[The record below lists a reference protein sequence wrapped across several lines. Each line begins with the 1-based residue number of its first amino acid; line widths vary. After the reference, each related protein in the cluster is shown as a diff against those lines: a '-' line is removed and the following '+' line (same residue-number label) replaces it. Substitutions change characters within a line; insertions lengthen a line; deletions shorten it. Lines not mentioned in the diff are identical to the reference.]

1 MEMHAI
7 AIGEEWQAGPYA
19 SKDLAEKTLV
29 IIQRMNPAAELV
41 TQEMDPWA
49 DEILAGL
56 LPFDIHVDIMNGEP
70 VLPAEVQLTW
80 PPASFEGL
88 QIGDDLHREYFVWA
102 KSERAAL
109 LKLATLNRATQSY
122 SPKAATAIVEVLG

>member
-19 SKDLAEKTLV
+19 SRDLAEKTLS

-56 LPFDIHVDIMNGEP
+56 LPFDIHVDIINGEP
-70 VLPAEVQLTW
+70 VLPAEVRLTW

-88 QIGDDLHREYFVWA
+88 QIGDNQHREYFVWA

-109 LKLATLNRATQSY
+109 LKLATLNRATQQPASR
-122 SPKAATAIVEVLG
+122 KAAAEGF